1 MLRAPCVGAYHF
13 IEDLT
18 VQLLIVWHSRTE
30 ASQQLAFFAA
40 QGAQDVIEKLGLKAS
55 CSVHCLPAM
64 AVTTT
69 DLLQA
74 AAYLFCAPENL
85 GSLSGEIKAFF
96 DVHYYAVLEQ
106 LNGRPYSALIS
117 AGSAGHGAAQQIETI
132 CTGWR
137 LQLVHPITIFNFG
150 AQTPAEIAA
159 PKSLTFTMTQQAK
172 EIGGL
177 LAAHLALQIN

>member
-1 MLRAPCVGAYHF
+1 M
-13 IEDLT
+13 
-18 VQLLIVWHSRTE
+18 QLLIVWHSRTE

-40 QGAQDVIEKLGLKAS
+40 QGAQNVIDELGLTLN
-55 CSVHCLPAM
+55 CSIRCLS
-64 AVTTT
+64 VTEVNTT

-85 GSLSGEIKAFF
+85 GSLSGEMKAFF
-96 DVHYYAVLEQ
+96 DTHYYAALDQ

-117 AGSAGHGAAQQIETI
+117 AGSSGHGAAQQIKTI

-137 LQLVHPITIFNFG
+137 LHLAHPITIVNFG
-150 AQTPAEIAA
+150 AQTPEEIAA
-159 PKSLTFTMTQQAK
+159 PKSLTAAMIQQAQ

-177 LAAHLALQIN
+177 LAAHLALQVN